1 MTRKGLF
8 VLRRPGE
15 LSAMSEESPSYGA
28 VTPFDV
34 LVNHFEANNFR
45 FQTDPEGKSLQL
57 FITGDCAVYNCRL
70 HLTPDDDLFQARVHC
85 PVSARDIKIRPL
97 VAEVLA
103 RANHGMSIGNFDI
116 DMDSGDISYHL
127 GQVIRDRGLD
137 DDTIG
142 GVFSTALSTADRY
155 FPAIMRVMFAG
166 HTPADAVYLS
176 ELDVHAAH
184 IDAGQDPPAPA
195 PAPPKPVVKR
205 PRAPRKDPRST
216 LTSDLPGLFDGIREE
231 EDSSSGR
238 QDRP

>member
-8 VLRRPGE
+8 VLCRAGE

-34 LVNHFEANNFR
+34 LVNHFESNNFR
-45 FQTDPEGKSLQL
+45 FQTDPAGKSLQL

-70 HLTPDDDLFQARVHC
+70 QLTHDDDLLQARVHC

-127 GQVIRDRGLD
+127 GQVIRDRALD
-137 DDTIG
+137 DETIG

-176 ELDVHAAH
+176 ELDVHAAN
-184 IDAGQDPPAPA
+184 IQTGEDRPAPA

-216 LTSDLPGLFDGIREE
+216 MTSDLPGLFDDNANHEGGGSRRE
-231 EDSSSGR
+231 
-238 QDRP
+238 

>member
-15 LSAMSEESPSYGA
+15 LFAMSEESPSYGA

-176 ELDVHAAH
+176 ELDVHAVN

>member
-8 VLRRPGE
+8 VLCRPDE

-34 LVNHFEANNFR
+34 LVNHFDSNDFR
-45 FQTDPEGKSLQL
+45 FQTDPESKSLQL

-70 HLTPDDDLFQARVHC
+70 QLTHDDGLLQARVHC
-85 PVSARDIKIRPL
+85 PVSARDLKIRPL

-127 GQVIRDRGLD
+127 GQVIRGGVLD

-176 ELDVHAAH
+176 ELDAH
-184 IDAGQDPPAPA
+184 TETVEVDEAKTAPA
-195 PAPPKPVVKR
+195 LAPPKPVVKR
-205 PRAPRKDPRST
+205 LRAPRKDPRST
-216 LTSDLPGLFDGIREE
+216 TTSDLPGLFDDGPT
-231 EDSSSGR
+231 SH
-238 QDRP
+238 P